1 MLIDGKEE
9 LQFYQSTNIKAWF
22 DKKFPCN
29 AKKFAQIQNGQV
41 EEKSVNS
48 LIDIQKSI
56 TREDDSPQE
65 YKSYFEK
72 RDKVKT
78 IVDH

>member
-1 MLIDGKEE
+1 
-9 LQFYQSTNIKAWF
+9 
-22 DKKFPCN
+22 
-29 AKKFAQIQNGQV
+29 V